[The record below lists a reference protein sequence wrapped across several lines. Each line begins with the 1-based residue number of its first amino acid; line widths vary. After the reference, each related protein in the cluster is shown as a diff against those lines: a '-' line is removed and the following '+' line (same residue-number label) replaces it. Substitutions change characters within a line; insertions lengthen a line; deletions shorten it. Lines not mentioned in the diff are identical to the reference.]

1 MLVDARAALRSSRF
15 TFRGLPELECIEWI
29 TKYKYQLRN
38 QSSVPEIHSSS
49 DAISLWQ
56 VHRDVEFIARLFVQD
71 KLPVLSGLEALQ
83 KPQQPDEREYT
94 LEDLS
99 DSEKLRLFRSIYRYA
114 IYGDLFYYDIERPR
128 TKKMSY
134 LGAYEQAHTFLVL
147 FPAWQVEELSC
158 INDFMQDKILQK
170 WQETEDTEFETIA
183 NDPSSWGKST
193 LTQSLSI
200 QA

>member
-1 MLVDARAALRSSRF
+1 
-15 TFRGLPELECIEWI
+15 
-29 TKYKYQLRN
+29 
-38 QSSVPEIHSSS
+38 
-49 DAISLWQ
+49 
-56 VHRDVEFIARLFVQD
+56 
-71 KLPVLSGLEALQ
+71 
-83 KPQQPDEREYT
+83 
-94 LEDLS
+94 
-99 DSEKLRLFRSIYRYA
+99 
-114 IYGDLFYYDIERPR
+114 
-128 TKKMSY
+128 MSY